1 MKVILKQ
8 DVEQVGRAGQ
18 VVEVSPGFSRNFLIP
33 RGLAVPATAG
43 TVAQI
48 EHRKRLVADS
58 LARARRAAQELKE
71 RLETVAC
78 RIAREAGEEDRL
90 FGSVT
95 SRDIAAALADEG
107 FEIDHRAIRLDNP
120 IKHLGIYH
128 VEVKLAPEVI
138 AQVKVWV
145 VAKE

>member
-1 MKVILKQ
+1 MKVILKK

-18 VVEVSPGFSRNFLIP
+18 VVEVSPGFGRNYLIP
-33 RGLAVPATAG
+33 RGLAIPATAG
-43 TVAQI
+43 SMAQL
-48 EHRKRLVADS
+48 EHRKRLVAAS
-58 LARARRAAQELKE
+58 LERQRRAALALKE

-78 RIAREAGEEDRL
+78 RVAREAGEEDRL

-95 SRDIAAALADEG
+95 ARDIAAALADEG
-107 FEIDHRAIRLDNP
+107 FEVDHRAIRLDNP

-128 VEVKLAPEVI
+128 VDVRLAPEVT

>member
-8 DVEQVGRAGQ
+8 DVDQVGRAGQ
-18 VVEVSPGFSRNFLIP
+18 VVEVSAGFSRNFLIP
-33 RGLAVPATAG
+33 RGLAVPASARTL
-43 TVAQI
+43 AQV
-48 EHRKRLVADS
+48 EHRKRVVADQLS
-58 LARARRAAQELKE
+58 RARRAALSLKE
-71 RLETVAC
+71 RLETVSV

-107 FEIDHRAIRLDNP
+107 FEVDHRAIRLDNP
-120 IKHLGIYH
+120 IKHLGIYP

>member
-33 RGLAVPATAG
+33 RGLAVRATAG

-58 LARARRAAQELKE
+58 LARARRAALELKE
-71 RLETVAC
+71 RLETVSC

-95 SRDIAAALADEG
+95 ARDIAAALADEG
-107 FEIDHRAIRLDNP
+107 FEVDHRAIRLDNP
-120 IKHLGIYH
+120 IKQLGIYR